1 MVSSIATITA
11 EEMKELPAASVMS
24 MLQGRLPGL
33 QIVNQSGAPGSA
45 ADVSIRGFNSLVD
58 VRGGGSTGAT
68 DNQPL
73 YVVDGMPMQSF
84 VSQETGTNL
93 LADLDPSMI
102 ESVSVLKD
110 AAAASHIRV
119 AGGKRG
125 YSYHHEEGE
134 SRVIIILGQRILFRV

>member
-1 MVSSIATITA
+1 
-11 EEMKELPAASVMS
+11 

-110 AAAASHIRV
+110 AAAHHNGKR
-119 AGGKRG
+119 GGKRG
-125 YSYHHEEGE
+125 YSPTK
-134 SRVIIILGQRILFRV
+134 RKRL